1 MCGMKEEDYLRQGR
15 EAWCRQDWQEAINSY
30 EQAIA
35 INPESEAVALKQ
47 MALDIL
53 EFYNKDMLNP

>member
-1 MCGMKEEDYLRQGR
+1 MTEQEWLLAGR
-15 EAWCRQDWQEAINSY
+15 EAWRKQDWQKAINCY

-35 INPESEAVALKQ
+35 LNAESEAVELKR
-47 MALDIL
+47 MIIDIL